1 MAKAVNGQ
9 LYHVQSIITL
19 FLVERH
25 KMTFLLQDNAHN
37 FPMTEEQ
44 QGLILYTKRKSATMI
59 KFLSLDFLGVS
70 PRIL

>member
-25 KMTFLLQDNAHN
+25 KMTFLLQHNAHN

-44 QGLILYTKRKSATMI
+44 QGLNSVHANKRKS
-59 KFLSLDFLGVS
+59 
-70 PRIL
+70 

>member
-9 LYHVQSIITL
+9 LYHVQSIITP

-37 FPMTEEQ
+37 FSITEEQ
-44 QGLILYTKRKSATMI
+44 QGLIVYKPTKGKV
-59 KFLSLDFLGVS
+59 KFLRHDT
-70 PRIL
+70 

>member
-1 MAKAVNGQ
+1 MAKAVNDQ

-25 KMTFLLQDNAHN
+25 KMMFLLQDNAHN

-44 QGLILYTKRKSATMI
+44 QGLSVHKKEKCHYDQIFIS
-59 KFLSLDFLGVS
+59 
-70 PRIL
+70 